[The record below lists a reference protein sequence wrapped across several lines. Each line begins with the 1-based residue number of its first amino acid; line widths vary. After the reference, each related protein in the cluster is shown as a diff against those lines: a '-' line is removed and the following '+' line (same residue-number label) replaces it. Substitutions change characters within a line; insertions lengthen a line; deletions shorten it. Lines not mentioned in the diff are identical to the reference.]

1 MSNQV
6 FINGKVFT
14 ADTKEPFEECFVV
27 EDGVISWIGK
37 QEDLPETG
45 YPVTD
50 LGGKRVIPG
59 LVDSH
64 MHPVILADC
73 AAKISCT
80 FYRRAY
86 GGYQREKQR

>member
-37 QEDLPETG
+37 QEDLPEAGDTG
-45 YPVTD
+45 PSGQPYAPRHF
-50 LGGKRVIPG
+50 GGLCR
-59 LVDSH
+59 
-64 MHPVILADC
+64 
-73 AAKISCT
+73 
-80 FYRRAY
+80 
-86 GGYQREKQR
+86 